1 MYNIF
6 ASELAGKEIVNVNGT
21 VLGEVE
27 NMIFDTKTGAVLDL
41 VIKPDPEAPRGRYR
55 SEGKF
60 VLVPF
65 AAVMAVKDYIVVDE
79 NRSVST
85 PEVD

>member
-1 MYNIF
+1 MYSIF
-6 ASELAGKEIVNVNGT
+6 ASELAGKEIVNVSGT

-41 VIKPDPEAPRGRYR
+41 VIKPDPEAPRGRFR
-55 SEGKF
+55 TEGKF
-60 VLVPF
+60 MLIPF

-79 NRSVST
+79 NRSV
-85 PEVD
+85 PAPPAE